1 MNLSRKFFVC
11 ILFFASFVCGCNRS
25 VPVPEEIDRGGGEED
40 PGVPNEVT
48 FSGHSLRTVM
58 AGLLTV
64 SEDGLFCVG
73 NETEPFSGRLVDS
86 RTGKKLQEE
95 TYWEG
100 RLHGAQTFW
109 NTKGGRSKQI
119 IWRNGVRH
127 GLSTVWYEGEMVMQS
142 TLYSNGEKNG
152 PSSRWYPSGVK
163 MSEKN
168 YKEGLA
174 DGLSTEHDKLGRETI
189 QINYRNGTE
198 VSRSKWYWSD
208 IWIIDKVVK
217 KKGEKIFSETRY
229 RYNTQGKKQSATTY
243 RENIKHG
250 LETRWFPDG
259 GKMMESNWAE
269 NKLHGKM
276 VSWYRDGIMRAETR
290 WDMGKLTFKRAWK
303 SDGAK
308 QVVPGF
314 RKDGS
319 PR

>member
-1 MNLSRKFFVC
+1 MNLSRKYFAFA
-11 ILFFASFVCGCNRS
+11 LLLASFVCGCNRS
-25 VPVPEEIDRGGGEED
+25 APVSEEFGKGSAEKD
-40 PGVPNEVT
+40 PGVPNEVL

-64 SEDGLFCVG
+64 GEDGLFRVG

-95 TYWEG
+95 TYWKG

-109 NTKGGRSKQI
+109 NTKGGRSRQI
-119 IWRNGVRH
+119 IWRNGTRH
-127 GLSTVWYEGEMVMQS
+127 GLSTIWYEGEMVMQS

-152 PSSRWYPSGVK
+152 PSSRWYASGVK

-168 YKEGLA
+168 FKKGLV
-174 DGLSTEHDKLGRETI
+174 DGLSTELDELGREI
-189 QINYRNGTE
+189 MQINYKNGIE
-198 VSRSKWYWSD
+198 ESRSKWYWSD
-208 IWIIDKVVK
+208 IWTIDKVVK
-217 KKGEKIFSETRY
+217 EKGGKIFSETRY

-259 GKMMESNWAE
+259 NKMMESNWAD

-290 WDMGKLTFKRAWK
+290 WEKGKLTFKKAWK
-303 SDGAK
+303 PDGAK
-308 QVVPGF
+308 QVVLGF
-314 RKDGS
+314 KEDGS